1 MDKLTKQGKSHIIII
16 SQLFSTVMQLFLSH
30 SLKGA
35 AQAVIET
42 GENNNSNNKKANSL
56 AQTENW
62 KSILIK

>member
-16 SQLFSTVMQLFLSH
+16 VSQLFSTVMQLFLSH

-42 GENNNSNNKKANSL
+42 GENNNSNKKANSL
-56 AQTENW
+56 ALTENW